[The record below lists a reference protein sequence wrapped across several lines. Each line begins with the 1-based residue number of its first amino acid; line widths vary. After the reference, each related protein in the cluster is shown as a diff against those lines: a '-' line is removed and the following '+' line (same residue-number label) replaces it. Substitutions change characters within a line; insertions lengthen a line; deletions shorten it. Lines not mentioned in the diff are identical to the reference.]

1 MQALPTANDFEP
13 DLQGEY
19 LVQLESGEKYRLRL
33 TNIAR
38 LPASGVSARQDPFS
52 LLFECADQPVL
63 PQRIYSLTTPRGAAL
78 EIFIVPVGKTGG
90 LVQYEAV
97 FN

>member
-19 LVQLESGEKYRLRL
+19 IVQLESGERYTLRL
-33 TNIAR
+33 TSIAR

-52 LLFECADQPVL
+52 LLFESADQPIL
-63 PQRIYSLTTPRGAAL
+63 PQRIYPLVTPRGAAL
-78 EIFIVPVGKTGG
+78 EIFIVPVGKKGS